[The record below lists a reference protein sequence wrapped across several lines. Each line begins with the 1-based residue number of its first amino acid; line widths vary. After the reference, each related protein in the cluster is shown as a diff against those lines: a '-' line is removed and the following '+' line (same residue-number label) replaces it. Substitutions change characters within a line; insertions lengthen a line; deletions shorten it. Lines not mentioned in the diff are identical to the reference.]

1 MMLKMALVHGV
12 AAAIFAVLG
21 VLTLLNVGQML

>member
-1 MMLKMALVHGV
+1 VHGV

-21 VLTLLNVGQML
+21 IAMLAGFEIGL